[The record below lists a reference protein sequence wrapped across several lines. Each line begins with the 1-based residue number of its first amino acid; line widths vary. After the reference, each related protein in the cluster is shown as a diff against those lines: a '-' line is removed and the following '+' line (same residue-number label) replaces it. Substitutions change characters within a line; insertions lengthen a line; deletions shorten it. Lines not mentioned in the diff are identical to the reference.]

1 MDQTVN
7 THIPDDPGKNS
18 GVAASLLKIAVV
30 IAVTVLLVAVPE
42 LLMRSFLDR
51 ELAAVEEASRKA
63 GEAAAKAAESVDDP
77 LAQRLAEI
85 AKLEAQEAFYQK
97 YKYRDDFHYYGQF
110 YEMYEQVYAADTI
123 FIGTSHAAH
132 GINPKYLE
140 EYYSGEGGRSF
151 FNFSLNG
158 SNPKYYVEWYKLFKE
173 SGYPKPRTIVYCV
186 DWFMT
191 DGAGWLWRNI
201 QFDTNRDCP
210 QYIAYHLKQAE
221 DEAAA
226 KAAADA
232 VETAETVT
240 EEPEPEP
247 APETGA
253 EADSAGEEEAF
264 FSLDSWLTKFMNS
277 MMIIHNRDRIPEM
290 IRSWF
295 GIEEASASE
304 PEETEETEE
313 PEDDLPPLPVYVHN
327 QGIVDNTGVLT
338 DSYYKGFAAW
348 EANYGGWSG
357 HQHYA
362 DSKSQWAAF
371 TSLVEE
377 MLDDGIEVI
386 FVEVPEYMDGR
397 DVTDDWD
404 ITSNERLTD
413 YAWDMDIPF
422 LNYNEEENYINSDY
436 TYYSDWGHMNNDGAT
451 EFSKVLIRDL
461 EKTWKK

>member
-1 MDQTVN
+1 MDQALN
-7 THIPDDPGKNS
+7 TQSENKS
-18 GVAASLLKIAVV
+18 GQNTGITKTLLRIAAV
-30 IAVTVLLVAVPE
+30 IASAALLVAIPE
-42 LLMRSFLDR
+42 MLMRSFLNR
-51 ELAAVEEASRKA
+51 ELAAVQEASRKA
-63 GEAAAKAAESVDDP
+63 GEAAALAEGSDDP
-77 LAQRLAEI
+77 LAIRLAEI

-123 FIGTSHAAH
+123 FIGTSHTSH
-132 GINPKYLE
+132 GVNPYYIE
-140 EYYSGEGGRSF
+140 QEYSGEGGRTF
-151 FNFSLNG
+151 FNFGLNG

-226 KAAADA
+226 KAAAEA
-232 VETAETVT
+232 QSAPETEPET
-240 EEPEPEP
+240 EAPEPEPETDNQP
-247 APETGA
+247 SSG
-253 EADSAGEEEAF
+253 DEEEAF

-295 GIEEASASE
+295 GIEAEEAETAAE
-304 PEETEETEE
+304 PEEE
-313 PEDDLPPLPVYVHN
+313 PEDELPPLPLYVHN

-348 EANYGGWSG
+348 EAHYGGG
-357 HQHYA
+357 TVHQHYA
-362 DSKSQWAAF
+362 DSKDQWNAF
-371 TSLVEE
+371 TSLVEQF
-377 MLDDGIEVI
+377 LDDGIEVI
-386 FVEVPEYMDGR
+386 FVEVPEYVEGR
-397 DVTDDWD
+397 EVTGNWD
-404 ITSNERLTD
+404 IKSNERLAD
-413 YAWDMDIPF
+413 YAWEMDIPF
-422 LNYNEEENYINSDY
+422 LNYNEEDNHINTDY
-436 TYYSDWGHMNNDGAT
+436 TYYSDWGHMNADGAE
-451 EFSKVLIRDL
+451 EFSKVLIKDL